1 MTAKALSAQILT
13 RFPKK
18 FAFCFAYGSGVKK
31 QSGYTEAALKET
43 LIDLIFCVDDPLQ
56 WHTQNIAMNPS
67 HYSFMRFLGPS
78 AVSSFQT
85 NYGAKIYCN
94 TLVPIDSNCTIK
106 YGVIAVNDLC
116 NDLSHWTD
124 LYVAGRLHK
133 PVTALVEPNAN
144 HIQTA
149 IENNLKS
156 AIRVALV
163 LLPDEF
169 SYYDFFYEIAQMS
182 YKGDFRMVFGENKD
196 KVRNIVQPQ
205 LEDFV
210 HLYQPHLE
218 TFSHCLHVPK
228 SKESFTDRIKQS
240 KSPDIIQN
248 HLRDLPKNLA
258 SRLNNTQN
266 NYNLETRLRASMA
279 QIVFRSGLTQSLKNI
294 PTAGL
299 SKSVRYS
306 WRKALKTFS

>member
-1 MTAKALSAQILT
+1 MTAKALSAKILT
-13 RFPKK
+13 RFPKD

-31 QSGYTEAALKET
+31 QAGYTEATIKET

-78 AVSSFQT
+78 VISKYQT
-85 NYGAKIYCN
+85 NYGAKMYCN
-94 TLVPIDSNCTIK
+94 TLVPIDSNCMIK
-106 YGVIAVNDLC
+106 YGVITVNDLC
-116 NDLSHWTD
+116 DDLNHWTD

-133 PVTALVEPNAN
+133 PVTPLIEPNTS
-144 HIQTA
+144 HIHTA

-163 LLPDEF
+163 LLPTEF

-182 YKGDFRMVFGENKD
+182 YKGDFRMIFGENKD

-205 LEDFV
+205 LEEFV

-218 TFSHCLHVPK
+218 QFSHCLHVPK
-228 SKESFTDRIKQS
+228 SMDLLTERIKQS
-240 KSPDIIQN
+240 KSPDTIQN

-258 SRLNNTQN
+258 NILNKTQN
-266 NYNLETRLRASMA
+266 NHNLETRLRASMA
-279 QIVFRSGLTQSLKNI
+279 QIVWRSGLSQSLKNI
-294 PTAGL
+294 PAAGL
-299 SKSVRYS
+299 LKSVQYS